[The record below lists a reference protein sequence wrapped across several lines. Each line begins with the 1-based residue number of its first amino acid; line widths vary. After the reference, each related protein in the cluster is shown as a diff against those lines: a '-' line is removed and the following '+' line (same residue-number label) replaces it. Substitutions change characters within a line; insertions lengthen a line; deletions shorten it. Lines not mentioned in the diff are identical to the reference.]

1 MKQIV
6 VAVDFSKNSIHALE
20 YAVTFAAAIK
30 GAVTMVWV
38 DKPESE
44 DSLYENE
51 TSEYRSE
58 AKSRMEEL
66 VKEYSKKLNG
76 NISYKLRKGKIYK
89 EIANQAKYS
98 DAYIIIAGS
107 HGVSG
112 FEAFWIGS
120 NANKIVTYSP
130 CPVLTIRVDFTIKKG
145 IKKIVLPIDNTSTTR
160 QKVPFTVELAKLF
173 KSEVHIL
180 ELQSSTLKSVRAKV
194 NSYTKQVE
202 EYLTKNDVKFVTQE
216 IDTENITTS
225 TVSYAEEN
233 NADLIVIMT
242 EQDTSNVWLGKY
254 AQQMVNNAQ
263 VPILTVHPKEIEF
276 LAK

>member
-1 MKQIV
+1 MKQIL

-20 YAVTFAAAIK
+20 YAVNFAAAIK

-38 DKPESE
+38 DKPDSE
-44 DSLYENE
+44 DSLYDNE
-51 TSEYRSE
+51 SSEYRSE
-58 AKSRMEEL
+58 AKTRLEEL
-66 VKEYSKKLNG
+66 VNEHSEKLNG
-76 NISYKLRKGKIYK
+76 NISYKLRKGKVYK

-130 CPVLTIRVDFTIKKG
+130 CPVLTIRVDFPIKNG

-160 QKVPFTVELAKLF
+160 QKVPFAVELAKF
-173 KSEVHIL
+173 FNAEIHIL

-194 NSYTKQVE
+194 NSYTAQVI
-202 EYLTKNDVKFVTQE
+202 EYLAKNEVNFVTQE
-216 IDTENITTS
+216 IETENITTS

-233 NADLIVIMT
+233 DADLIVIMT

>member
-202 EYLTKNDVKFVTQE
+202 EYLTKNDVKFLTQE

>member
-202 EYLTKNDVKFVTQE
+202 EYLTKNDVKFITKE

-225 TVSYAEEN
+225 TVNYAEES

-254 AQQMVNNAQ
+254 AQQMVNNSQ

>member
-20 YAVTFAAAIK
+20 YAVNFAASIK

-44 DSLYENE
+44 DSIYENE
-51 TSEYRSE
+51 TSEYRIE
-58 AKSRMEEL
+58 AKNRMEEL

-76 NISYKLRKGKIYK
+76 NIFYKLRKGKIYK

-130 CPVLTIRVDFTIKKG
+130 CPVLTIRVDFAIKKG
-145 IKKIVLPIDNTSTTR
+145 IKKIVIPIDNTTTTR

-202 EYLTKNDVKFVTQE
+202 DYLKKNDVKFKTIE
-216 IDTENITTS
+216 IDTENITTA
-225 TVSYAEEN
+225 TVNYAEEN

-242 EQDTSNVWLGKY
+242 EQDTANVWLGKY
-254 AQQMVNNAQ
+254 AQQMVNNSQ
-263 VPILTVHPKEIEF
+263 VPVLTVHPKEIEF
-276 LAK
+276 FAK